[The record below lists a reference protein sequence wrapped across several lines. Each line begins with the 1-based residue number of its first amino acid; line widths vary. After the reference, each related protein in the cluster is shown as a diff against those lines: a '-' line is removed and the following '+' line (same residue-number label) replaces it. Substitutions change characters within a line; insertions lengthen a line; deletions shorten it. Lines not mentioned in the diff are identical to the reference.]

1 MIKYIIYTKKENF
14 TIMEVECEKILP
26 IEDPSVLLLPNNEW
40 CARIIK
46 PSIFNKILSSNKD
59 NISYEIWYSHFLFDS
74 IKEALIKLEE
84 MVREDFKFNF
94 MKNNVQFSE
103 IDIQKV
109 LNNVQHSML

>member
-14 TIMEVECEKILP
+14 SIMEVDCEKILP

-46 PSIFNKILSSNKD
+46 PSIFNKTLSSNKD
-59 NISYEIWYSHFLFDS
+59 NSSCEIWYSHFLFDS
-74 IKEALIKLEE
+74 IEEALIKLEK